1 MGTKEVVLFLST
13 FVNKIDKKGRVSV
26 PATFRT
32 ALSQE
37 SFQGFVLYR
46 SYKYPCL
53 ECSGISR
60 MERLSQSVD
69 ELDLFSQEQDNL
81 TAAIFADAQQIP
93 FDGDGRIIMPQSLL
107 SFANIDDKVAFV
119 GRGGTFQIW
128 EPGAFEAAQ
137 EEARNLVRTGQIS
150 LKLRTDANGG
160 QS

>member
-1 MGTKEVVLFLST
+1 
-13 FVNKIDKKGRVSV
+13 
-26 PATFRT
+26 
-32 ALSQE
+32 
-37 SFQGFVLYR
+37 
-46 SYKYPCL
+46 
-53 ECSGISR
+53 

-69 ELDLFSQEQDNL
+69 QLDLFSQEQDNL

-128 EPGAFEAAQ
+128 EPGAFETAQ